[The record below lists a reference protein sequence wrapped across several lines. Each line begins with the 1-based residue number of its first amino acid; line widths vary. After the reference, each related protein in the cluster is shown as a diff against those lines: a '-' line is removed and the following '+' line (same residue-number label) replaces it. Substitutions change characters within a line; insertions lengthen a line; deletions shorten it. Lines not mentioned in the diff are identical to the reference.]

1 MLPSRGSML
10 CYPERGSAQIG
21 FLWLSETK
29 MRAMIL
35 AAGQGK
41 RLRPITAT
49 IPKPMVEAGGKSLI
63 AWHMQKLK
71 ALGIT
76 ELVVNGAY
84 LKDVLFD
91 YLGDGSKFG
100 VHIATSPEEGEGLE
114 TAGGIIKALPL
125 LGTEPFLVVNGDI
138 FYAGDYHDLLP
149 CPAEVQRGLTLA
161 HLYLI
166 TNPAHN
172 LKGDYALAQDG
183 ALQYGSDYTFSGFA
197 WYHPQAF
204 AGRKVAREP
213 LRPYFDAWVKE
224 RKISASVLRAPWF
237 DVGTVERLHELEAY
251 LKAQSSDR

>member
-1 MLPSRGSML
+1 
-10 CYPERGSAQIG
+10 
-21 FLWLSETK
+21 

-49 IPKPMVEAGGKSLI
+49 RPKPMVEVGGKSLI
-63 AWHMQKLK
+63 AWHIEKLK

-76 ELVVNGAY
+76 EMVVNGAY

-91 YLGDGSKFG
+91 YLGDGHQFG
-100 VHIATSPEEGEGLE
+100 VTIAQSPEDGNGLE

-125 LGTEPFLVVNGDI
+125 LGNSPFLVVNGDV
-138 FYAGDYHDLLP
+138 FYDGDYHTFLP
-149 CPAEVQRGLTLA
+149 CPKAVATGVKLA

-172 LKGDYALAQDG
+172 LKGDYALAQNG

-204 AGRKVAREP
+204 AGRAVAREP
-213 LRPYFDAWVKE
+213 LRPYFDAWVKDQV
-224 RKISASVLRAPWF
+224 ITASVLSAPWF
-237 DVGTVERLHELEAY
+237 DVGTVERLQELNAY
-251 LKAQSSDR
+251 LQARPA